1 MKSKEP
7 PRFLNAGEAALVVEF
22 GSTVDPAISDLVL
35 SFDAA
40 LSELELP
47 GVQETVPT
55 YRSLMIH
62 YDPLALSRDALISK
76 LREIQAA
83 PAASSNPSSVWTI
96 PCCYDPQFGE
106 DLGYIAQTRGLSS
119 DQVVALHSGAS
130 YRVYMYGFA
139 PGFTYLGGLP
149 SELAVSRRMAPRP
162 PHPTNTVLIGGGL
175 SLISTV
181 SMPTGWWLVGRTPER
196 MFSLEREQSFL
207 VQVGDEL
214 RFEPIDVATFHQLEA
229 RVAAG
234 EIVARQDSKR

>member
-1 MKSKEP
+1 
-7 PRFLNAGEAALVVEF
+7 
-22 GSTVDPAISDLVL
+22 
-35 SFDAA
+35 
-40 LSELELP
+40 
-47 GVQETVPT
+47 
-55 YRSLMIH
+55 
-62 YDPLALSRDALISK
+62 
-76 LREIQAA
+76 
-83 PAASSNPSSVWTI
+83 
-96 PCCYDPQFGE
+96 
-106 DLGYIAQTRGLSS
+106 
-119 DQVVALHSGAS
+119 
-130 YRVYMYGFA
+130 MYGFA